1 MKKTMIFMLLCA
13 AMATAF
19 TACEKDP
26 AADDPAGQE
35 GNNGNVNENPGG
47 SDGYLVPWETSERLL
62 KTVEC
67 SSGEKAEIEYDG
79 MGRPVRIDIT
89 TSYGS
94 TQESNLTYEVNAM
107 TITSVEDYGDGEPYE
122 AMLTYTWNNE
132 GYMIDCPIG
141 EPYVSRFEYKDN
153 YLVRCYEDTSIQ
165 DADNIWQDGNLMA
178 GYTLLMDGNFTY
190 LGQKNKVN
198 MYFYDMVM
206 SPKLNGHVSENYI
219 KSRSDNWSSSEY
231 EYVFDDEGYVTSMT
245 EHETSKA
252 GSRDLEYSFTYY
264 E

>member
-67 SSGEKAEIEYDG
+67 SSGEKAEIEYDS

-107 TITSVEDYGDGEPYE
+107 TITSVEDYVDGEPYE

-178 GYTLLMDGNFTY
+178 GYTLLMDGNFTSILNCVY
-190 LGQKNKVN
+190 PVLDKKEDITCHNYFAKQHTIWVEDVLLERSEIIREAVKTKDLYIAKCHFDHATGLVN
-198 MYFYDMVM
+198 
-206 SPKLNGHVSENYI
+206 LI
-219 KSRSDNWSSSEY
+219 
-231 EYVFDDEGYVTSMT
+231 
-245 EHETSKA
+245 
-252 GSRDLEYSFTYY
+252 
-264 E
+264 